1 MSILTIYGHLLSI
14 FILFFLLKTEVSELK
29 ITAILK
35 PNDVLP
41 QYMLSL
47 LSICDH
53 QTLVQG
59 ATQSAKAESYIRSD
73 LVFICNSFLR

>member
-41 QYMLSL
+41 QYNSTI
-47 LSICDH
+47 ICY
-53 QTLVQG
+53 QSVIIRLWYKVRPKARRLNRTLEV
-59 ATQSAKAESYIRSD
+59 IW
-73 LVFICNSFLR
+73 FSFVTVS